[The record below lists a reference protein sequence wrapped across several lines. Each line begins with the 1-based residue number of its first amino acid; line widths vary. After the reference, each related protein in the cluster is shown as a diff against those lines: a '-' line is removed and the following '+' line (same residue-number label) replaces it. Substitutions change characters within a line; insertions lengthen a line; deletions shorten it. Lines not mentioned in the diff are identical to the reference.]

1 MLTASYRGQIAQDYQ
16 DGAADRDAEKKAKD
30 DQRLISKL
38 DREYRDGESADKGI
52 FAEMRSN
59 LMLIA
64 GDHYTKKDS
73 LINRRIRDNRELSE
87 TQKLRLTKNHTRRI
101 CHLYSN
107 NILAAGPNVGFS
119 PKDENSLQDL
129 KKAELQHAVWLDAWN
144 RYNLPAHRYRWIDS
158 FVGVGEVHVLIQ
170 YEEGTGDLQG
180 YEAKVDPM
188 TGMPAMDEHGMYMQ
202 DDSKP
207 VFGGRFLFKEI
218 MGFNIIRPAD
228 CIDIKDA
235 EWLDI
240 REMVDISTLKK
251 KFPEFKDKIK
261 SEGTESQM
269 LVFDASQGGY
279 TQAKNQTLVKQRYYR
294 PCIKYPRGQYIFRQG
309 SNILAQGEL
318 PGAIFP
324 IVSELFDE
332 IPTSARGRAPVKT
345 IRPYQVEINR
355 AASKIAE
362 HQITLGDDK
371 LIMQNG
377 SKMSASG
384 AMPGVRAITIT
395 GAAPTVLPGRSGE
408 QYLEYM
414 LAQIKELYEVMGI
427 PSDLADAKDTV
438 QDPYTL
444 LYRAASKKKV
454 FQRYISKFEGFMKR
468 VVETYLVLAKI
479 HLPDDAIISAVGK
492 NEAVNIAEFKASEP
506 TGYEVKIE
514 PQADDIESKFGK
526 QMAINH
532 ALQYVGAQMS
542 REDIGKLMSEMP
554 FADFDGI
561 FDDFMIDNTVMD
573 NEILALDRG
582 EMPPV
587 SETDNHAYAIKR
599 LNGRMKKPD
608 FVLLPPQIQQA
619 YAQKLQIHAQMDS
632 FQKAQIQRAEQGFIP
647 TSGPLIRCDVYVT
660 DPSSPTG
667 KSKKLELP
675 NDAVV
680 WLTEHLKLQGTQ
692 LQELHELPQ
701 NVQALEAQHY
711 GAGAAVPNM
720 GGPPPNNQGF

>member
-1 MLTASYRGQIAQDYQ
+1 MLTASYKGQIAQDYMS
-16 DGAADRDAEKKAKD
+16 GEADREADKQKNEE
-30 DQRLISKL
+30 RKL
-38 DREYRDGESADKGI
+38 LARMDMEYRDGESADKAI

-73 LINRRIRDNRELSE
+73 LINRRIRDNRELSD

-101 CHLYSN
+101 CHLYAN
-107 NILAAGPNVGFS
+107 NILSAAPNVGFS
-119 PKDENSLQDL
+119 PKDENSLQDQ

-170 YEEGTGDLQG
+170 YEEGTGDLIG
-180 YEAKVDPM
+180 YEPQMDEM
-188 TGMPAMDEHGMYMQ
+188 GMPAMDSQGMYVQ
-202 DDSKP
+202 DDAKP
-207 VFGGRFLFKEI
+207 VFGGRFIFQEI
-218 MGFNIIRPAD
+218 MGFNIIRPQD

-240 REMVDISTLKK
+240 REMVDIKTLKK
-251 KFPEFKDKIK
+251 KFPEFKDKIVPEA
-261 SEGTESQM
+261 SESQM
-269 LVFDASQGGY
+269 FVFDASQGSY
-279 TQAKNQTLVKQRYYR
+279 SYAKNQTLVKKRFYR
-294 PCIKYPRGQYIFRQG
+294 PCVKYPRGQFIFRNG

-318 PGAIFP
+318 PGGVFP

-362 HQITLGDDK
+362 HQVTLGDDK
-371 LIMQNG
+371 LIIKNG

-384 AMPGVRAITIT
+384 AMPGVRAISVS
-395 GAAPTVLPGRSGE
+395 GDSPVVLPGRSGD
-408 QYLEYM
+408 QYLTYM
-414 LAQIKELYEVMGI
+414 LSQIKELYEVMGI
-427 PSDLADAKDTV
+427 PEDLMDAKDTV

-454 FQRYISKFEGFMKR
+454 FQRYIAKFENFMKR
-468 VVETYLVLAKI
+468 AVETYLILAKI

-492 NEAVNIAEFKASEP
+492 NEAINISEFKSTEP

-514 PQADDIESKFGK
+514 PQSDDIESKFGK

-532 ALQYVGAQMS
+532 ALQYVGNQMS
-542 REDIGKLMSEMP
+542 REDIGKLMNEMP
-554 FADFDGI
+554 FANFKGI
-561 FDDFMIDNTVMD
+561 FDDFTIDYEVMT
-573 NEILALDRG
+573 NEILSLDRG

-587 SETDNHAYAIKR
+587 GETDNHVYAIKR

-608 FVLLPPQIQQA
+608 FALLPPQVQQA
-619 YAQKLQIHAQMDS
+619 YQQKLQIHAQIDA

-660 DPSSPTG
+660 DPNSPTG

-680 WLTEHLKLQGTQ
+680 WLMDHLKLQGTQ

-711 GAGAAVPNM
+711 GAGSAVENT

>member
-16 DGAADRDAEKKAKD
+16 DGAAERDLVKEENEKNKLLA
-30 DQRLISKL
+30 RL
-38 DREYRDGESADKGI
+38 DREYRDGESTDKGI

-59 LMLIA
+59 CMLIA

-107 NILAAGPNVGFS
+107 NILSTGPNVGFA

-129 KKAELQHAVWLDAWN
+129 KKSELQHAVWMDAWN

-170 YEEGTGDLQG
+170 YEEGSGDLEG
-180 YEAKVDPM
+180 YEAKINPM
-188 TGMPAMDEHGMYMQ
+188 TGMPVMDEHGMYTQ

-207 VFGGRFLFKEI
+207 IFGGKFIFQEI
-218 MGFNIIRPAD
+218 MGFNLIRPAD
-228 CIDIKDA
+228 CTDLKDA
-235 EWLDI
+235 EWLDV
-240 REMVDISTLKK
+240 REMVDINTLKK
-251 KFPEFKDKIK
+251 KFPELKDKIK
-261 SEGTESQM
+261 PEANESQM
-269 LVFDASQGGY
+269 LVFDAAQGGY
-279 TQAKNQTLVKQRYYR
+279 TYAKNQTLVKKRFYR
-294 PCIKYPRGQYIFRQG
+294 PCIKYPRGQYIFRCGQ
-309 SNILAQGEL
+309 NILAQGEL

-332 IPTSARGRAPVKT
+332 IPTSARGRSPVKT

-384 AMPGVRAITIT
+384 AMPGVRAITIS
-395 GAAPTVLPGRSGE
+395 GAAPTILAGRSGE

-427 PSDLADAKDTV
+427 PADLADAKDTV

-468 VVETYLVLAKI
+468 VVETFLVLAKI
-479 HLPDDAIISAVGK
+479 HLPDDAIISAIGK
-492 NEAVNIAEFKASEP
+492 NEAINIAEFKSSEP

-514 PQADDIESKFGK
+514 PQSDDIESKFGK

-532 ALQYVGAQMS
+532 ALQYVGNQMS
-542 REDIGKLMSEMP
+542 REDIGKLMTEMP
-554 FADFDGI
+554 FADFKGM
-561 FDDFMIDNTVMD
+561 FDDFTIDFEVMT

-587 SETDNHAYAIKR
+587 AETDNHAYAIKR

-608 FVLLPPQIQQA
+608 FSLLAPQIQMA
-619 YAQKLQIHAQMDS
+619 YQQKLQVHAQMDA
-632 FQKAQIQRAEQGFIP
+632 FQKQQIQRAEQGFIP
-647 TSGPLIRCDVYVT
+647 TTGALIRCDVYVT

-667 KSKKLELP
+667 KSKKVEIP
-675 NDAVV
+675 NDSLQ
-680 WLTEHLKLQGTQ
+680 WLLAQLGAQGTQ
-692 LQELHELPQ
+692 MDLIHKQDQ

-711 GAGAAVPNM
+711 GPGSQQQMAPVS
-720 GGPPPNNQGF
+720 Q

>member
-1 MLTASYRGQIAQDYQ
+1 MEGQPE
-16 DGAADRDAEKKAKD
+16 RDAEAKAQKD
-30 DQRLISKL
+30 TQLLSRL
-38 DREYRDGESADKGI
+38 DREYRDGESSDKST

-59 LMLIA
+59 LLLIS
-64 GDHYTKKDS
+64 GDHYAKKDS
-73 LINRRIRDNRELSE
+73 LINRRIRDNREL
-87 TQKLRLTKNHTRRI
+87 TDAQKLRLTKNHTRRI
-101 CHLYSN
+101 CHLYAN
-107 NILAAGPNVGFS
+107 NILSAGPNVGFA
-119 PKDENSLQDL
+119 PKDENSIQDQ
-129 KKAELQHAVWLDAWN
+129 KKAELQHAVWMDAWN

-180 YEAKVDPM
+180 YEPKMEMVVDPL
-188 TGMPAMDEHGMYMQ
+188 TGESSEMPVIDEHGMYVQ

-207 VFGGRFLFKEI
+207 IFGGRFIFKEI
-218 MGFNIIRPAD
+218 MGFNIIRPQD

-240 REMVDISTLKK
+240 REMVDIATLKK
-251 KFPEFKDKIK
+251 KFPDSADKIK
-261 SEGTESQM
+261 PESSESQM
-269 LVFDASQGGY
+269 LVFDAAQGGY
-279 TQAKNQTLVKQRYYR
+279 SYAKNQTLVKQRYYR
-294 PCIKYPRGQYIFRQG
+294 PCIKYPRGQYIFRCG
-309 SNILAQGEL
+309 GTILAQGEL
-318 PGAIFP
+318 PGGVFP

-332 IPTSARGRAPVKT
+332 TPTSARGRSPVKT

-355 AASKIAE
+355 SASKIAE

-395 GAAPTVLPGRSGE
+395 GAAPTIMPGRSGE
-408 QYLEYM
+408 QYLQYM
-414 LAQIKELYEVMGI
+414 LAQIEELYRVMGI
-427 PSDLADAKDTV
+427 PEDLADAKDSV
-438 QDPYTL
+438 QDPYQM

-454 FQRYISKFEGFMKR
+454 FQRYIAKFEGFMKKL
-468 VVETYLVLAKI
+468 VELYLVLAKL
-479 HLPDDAIISAVGK
+479 HLPDDAIVSAIGK
-492 NEAVNIAEFKASEP
+492 DEAINIAEFKSTEP

-514 PQADDIESKFGK
+514 PQADDIEAKFGK

-532 ALQYVGAQMS
+532 ALQYVGNQMS
-542 REDIGKLMSEMP
+542 REDIGKLMTEMP
-554 FADFDGI
+554 FANFKGI
-561 FDDFMIDNTVMD
+561 FDDFTIDYEVMT

-582 EMPPV
+582 EQPPV
-587 SETDNHAYAIKR
+587 SETDNHKYAIKR

-619 YAQKLQIHAQMDS
+619 YMQKLQIHAQMDA
-632 FQKAQIQRAEQGFIP
+632 FQAQQIQRAEQGFIP
-647 TSGPLIRCDVYVT
+647 TSGPLIKCDVYIT

-692 LQELHELPQ
+692 ISEMHELPQ
-701 NVQALEAQHY
+701 NIQAMEAQHY
-711 GAGAAVPNM
+711 GPGSQQQTASVG
-720 GGPPPNNQGF
+720 Q

>member
-1 MLTASYRGQIAQDYQ
+1 MQTASYKGSMVQDYM
-16 DGAADRDAEKKAKD
+16 DGQGERDAEKKAND
-30 DQRLISKL
+30 DRRLLSRL
-38 DREYRDGESADKGI
+38 DAEYRDGESADKGI

-107 NILAAGPNVGFS
+107 NILSAGPNVGFS
-119 PKDENSLQDL
+119 PKDENSIQDQ
-129 KKAELQHAVWLDAWN
+129 KKAELQHAVWMDAWN
-144 RYNLPAHRYRWIDS
+144 RYNLPSHRYRWIDS

-170 YEEGTGDLQG
+170 YEEGTGDLVG
-180 YEAKVDPM
+180 YEAKTDEF
-188 TGMPAMDEHGMYMQ
+188 GMPVMDEHGMYEQ

-207 VFGGRFLFKEI
+207 VFGGRFIFKEI
-218 MGFNIIRPAD
+218 MGFNLIRPQD

-235 EWLDI
+235 EWLDV
-240 REMVDISTLKK
+240 REMVDINTLKK
-251 KFPEFKDKIK
+251 KFPQFKDKIK
-261 SEGTESQM
+261 SESSESQM

-279 TQAKNQTLVKQRYYR
+279 TTAKNQTLVKQRFYR
-294 PCIKYPRGQYIFRQG
+294 PCIKYPKGQYIFRNG
-309 SNILAQGEL
+309 GNLLAQGEL
-318 PGAIFP
+318 PGGVFP

-384 AMPGVRAITIT
+384 AMPGVRAISIT

-414 LAQIKELYEVMGI
+414 LSQISELYKVMGI
-427 PSDLADAKDTV
+427 PDDLADAKDTV

-479 HLPDDAIISAVGK
+479 HLPDDAIVSAIGK
-492 NEAVNIAEFKASEP
+492 DEAINIAEFKSSEP

-532 ALQYVGAQMS
+532 ALQYVGNQMS
-542 REDIGKLMSEMP
+542 REDIGKLMTEMP
-554 FADFDGI
+554 FANFKGM
-561 FDDFMIDNTVMD
+561 FDDFTIDFEVMT
-573 NEILALDRG
+573 NEILAMDRG
-582 EMPPV
+582 EQPPV

-608 FVLLPPQIQQA
+608 FALLGPQIQQA
-619 YAQKLQIHAQMDS
+619 YQQKLQIHAQMDS
-632 FQKAQIQRAEQGFIP
+632 FQKQQIQRAEQGFIP
-647 TSGPLIRCDVYVT
+647 TSGALIRCDVYET

-667 KSKKLELP
+667 KSKKVELP
-675 NDAVV
+675 NDALM
-680 WLTEHLKLQGTQ
+680 WLMKQLATQGTQ
-692 LQELHELPQ
+692 IQELHSLPQ
-701 NVQALEAQHY
+701 NVQAMEAQHY
-711 GAGAAVPNM
+711 GPGSVQNM
-720 GGPPPNNQGF
+720 GGPPLNNQGF

>member
-1 MLTASYRGQIAQDYQ
+1 MLTASYRGEIVQDYM
-16 DGAADRDAEKKAKD
+16 DGEPARDEAKAENEKNKLLSRL
-30 DQRLISKL
+30 DQ
-38 DREYRDGESADKGI
+38 EYRDGESSDKGI
-52 FAEMRSN
+52 FSEMRSN
-59 LMLIA
+59 LMLIS
-64 GDHYTKKDS
+64 GDHYAKKDS

-107 NILAAGPNVGFS
+107 NILSAGPNVGFA
-119 PKDENSLQDL
+119 PKDEHSIQDQ
-129 KKAELQHAVWLDAWN
+129 KKAELQHAVWQDAWN
-144 RYNLPAHRYRWIDS
+144 RYNLSSHRFRWIDS
-158 FVGVGEVHVLIQ
+158 FVGVGEVHVLLQ
-170 YEEGTGDLQG
+170 YEEGTGEHLG
-180 YEAKVDPM
+180 YEPQVDE
-188 TGMPAMDEHGMYMQ
+188 TGMPVIDEHGMYTQ

-207 VFGGRFLFKEI
+207 VFGGRFIFKEI
-218 MGFNIIRPAD
+218 MGFNLIRPKE
-228 CIDIKDA
+228 CIDIKEA
-235 EWLDI
+235 EWLDV
-240 REMVDISTLKK
+240 REMVDINTLKK
-251 KFPEFKDKIK
+251 KFPDFKDKIK
-261 SEGTESQM
+261 PEANESQM
-269 LVFDASQGGY
+269 YVFDASQGSY
-279 TQAKNQTLVKQRYYR
+279 SYAKNQTLVKMRYYR
-294 PCIKYPRGQYIFRQG
+294 PCIKYPKGQYIFRNGQ
-309 SNILAQGEL
+309 NLLAQGDL
-318 PGAIFP
+318 PGGVFP
-324 IVSELFDE
+324 IISELFDE
-332 IPTSARGRAPVKT
+332 IPTSARGRSPVKT

-355 AASKIAE
+355 SASKIAE

-395 GAAPTVLPGRSGE
+395 GAEPKVLPGRSGE
-408 QYLEYM
+408 QYLQYM
-414 LAQIKELYEVMGI
+414 LSQIEELYRVMGI
-427 PSDLADAKDTV
+427 PDDLADAKDTV

-444 LYRAASKKKV
+444 LYRAASKKKI

-468 VVETYLVLAKI
+468 VVETYLILAKI
-479 HLPDDAIISAVGK
+479 HLPDDAIVSAIGK
-492 NEAVNIAEFKASEP
+492 DEAINIAEFKSTEP

-532 ALQYVGAQMS
+532 ALQYVGNQMS
-542 REDIGKLMSEMP
+542 REDIGKLMNEMP
-554 FADFDGI
+554 FANFKGI
-561 FDDFMIDNTVMD
+561 FDDFTIDYEVMT

-587 SETDNHAYAIKR
+587 SETDNHTYAIKR

-608 FVLLPPQIQQA
+608 FAFLAPQIQQA
-619 YAQKLQIHAQMDS
+619 YMQKLQAHSQIDA
-632 FQKAQIQRAEQGFIP
+632 FQKQQIQRAEQGFIP
-647 TSGPLIRCDVYVT
+647 TTGPLIRCDVYVT

-711 GAGAAVPNM
+711 GAGLQQPGISVP
-720 GGPPPNNQGF
+720 Q